1 MIPAEGSS
9 EHPESCPKTHRQ
21 ISGSL
26 PPLSEAQ
33 EALPLLQCHPG
44 EKETMWK
51 TEQLPKRDY
60 FKLKKVIE
68 N

>member
-51 TEQLPKRDY
+51 TLSSYPKGTISNER
-60 FKLKKVIE
+60 K
-68 N
+68 